1 MKNVPGSEPYVADA
15 LSRAYLEET
24 KESLI
29 PDLEVNEVQLTAHL
43 PISQERY
50 NKFQQATAADPTLKA
65 LCTVV
70 RNGWPCH
77 KQELPLAVRE
87 DWSCRDEISEIDG
100 LYSKHR
106 SSLSLRVREKKC

>member
-50 NKFQQATAADPTLKA
+50 SKFQQATAADPTLKA

-87 DWSCRDEISEIDG
+87 D
-100 LYSKHR
+100 
-106 SSLSLRVREKKC
+106 